1 MRMTICLCFLLILC
15 PAMTV
20 AAGNVV
26 RQTLDAQNSA
36 NPRVA
41 CRNPRFN
48 FSKQEIEV
56 CIHVYQGCLR
66 PDLRQSER
74 EQCLIE
80 AVKKGKISHGD
91 PAGQGGDKK
100 GNTLDFS
107 FTPFQ
112 AYDLIELCEQRQ
124 NKNRQL
130 CAGAILPNRAKI
142 MSDINALRR

>member
-15 PAMTV
+15 PSMTV

-36 NPRVA
+36 SPRVA
-41 CRNPRFN
+41 CQNPRFN

-56 CIHVYQGCLR
+56 CLSVFQGCMR

-74 EQCLIE
+74 EQCVID
-80 AVKKGKISHGD
+80 AVRKGKISHGD
-91 PAGQGGDKK
+91 QAGQGGGKK

-112 AYDLIELCEQRQ
+112 AYDLIELCEQKQ

-130 CAGAILPNRAKI
+130 CAGAILPNKAKI
-142 MSDINALRR
+142 MADINALRR